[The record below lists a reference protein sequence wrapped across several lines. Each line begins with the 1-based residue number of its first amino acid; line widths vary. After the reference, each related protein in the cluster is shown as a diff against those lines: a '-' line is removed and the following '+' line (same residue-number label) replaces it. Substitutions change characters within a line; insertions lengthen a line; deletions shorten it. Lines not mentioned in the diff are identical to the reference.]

1 MRGDFALVAD
11 VRLIARLVAVL
22 CTITAGLMMA
32 GGGVPSALGWV
43 TVSLLFAGSVG
54 LSEWARRPTPR
65 WLTIGAPAVLTAGF
79 VSRSL
84 SVLAVVADQEWRRA
98 RLTQLVSAVVWLLV
112 AYLWLVVWRRVLLP
126 YSVRNGSTQTRG

>member
-11 VRLIARLVAVL
+11 ARLIARLVAVL
-22 CTITAGLMMA
+22 CSITAGLMMA

-43 TVSLLFAGSVG
+43 TVSLLFAGSIG

-84 SVLAVVADQEWRRA
+84 SVLVVVDQEWRQA

-112 AYLWLVVWRRVLLP
+112 AYLWLIVWRRVLLP
-126 YSVRNGSTQTRG
+126 YSIRDGGKESRG